1 MRHIHRPATP
11 SRSPRPLLRPLIV
24 TAALLAAVTGCSG
37 SSGSGSESGSG
48 KNAAS
53 YDKAGDLV
61 KEVNKAM
68 KATAFHASGSST
80 ALGGG
85 TQETWSDPVEGLRM
99 KSAGA
104 DGAGEMFCK
113 DGKNYISA
121 SLLAASVEQTGQKIT
136 VPPKLAD
143 VYVSNEAGQSCDAYY
158 RIDESAKFAKDRN
171 GKVGGQETVAL
182 TMSVGATSDTY
193 HVAAEGPPYLLK
205 MDSTREG
212 RTSSTTYGRFG
223 EKNTITLPKEADTM
237 PMADFRKEVM
247 GS

>member
-1 MRHIHRPATP
+1 MRHIHRPAT
-11 SRSPRPLLRPLIV
+11 LLRPLIV
-24 TAALLAAVTGCSG
+24 TAALLAAVTGCTS
-37 SSGSGSESGSG
+37 SDSGSGSGSG

-85 TQETWSDPVEGLRM
+85 TQETWSDPAEGLRM
-99 KSAGA
+99 KSSGA
-104 DGAGEMFCK
+104 EGAGEMYCK

-143 VYVSNEAGQSCDAYY
+143 VYVASEAGQSCDAYY
-158 RIDESAKFAKDRN
+158 RIDESAKFAKDKN

-182 TMSVGATSDTY
+182 TMSVGTTSDTY
-193 HVAAEGPPYLLK
+193 HVAAEGTPYLLR
-205 MDSTREG
+205 MDSTRDG
-212 RTSSTTYGRFG
+212 RTSSTTYGKFG
-223 EKNTITLPKEADTM
+223 EKNAITLPKEADTM
-237 PMADFRKEVM
+237 PMADFRKQVM